1 VSIVEKSMRKMS
13 LTVTESGVLTKT
25 LNSIEVI
32 GSVGKEVV
40 TESEL
45 ILMEL
50 DGQVIMLKTN
60 Q

>member
-1 VSIVEKSMRKMS
+1 MRKMS
-13 LTVTESGVLTKT
+13 LTVTESGVPTKT

-40 TESEL
+40 TESVL
-45 ILMEL
+45 SLMEL